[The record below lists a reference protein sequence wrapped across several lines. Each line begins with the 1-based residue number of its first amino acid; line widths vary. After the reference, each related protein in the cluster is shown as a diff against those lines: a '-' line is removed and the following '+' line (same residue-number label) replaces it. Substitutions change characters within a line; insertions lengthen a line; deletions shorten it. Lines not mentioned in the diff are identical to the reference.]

1 MFDRNSRLFH
11 IYTVCCEQKK
21 AENREGLHLY
31 RILVVDDEAK
41 IRLLIRKYAEFEG
54 HQVTEAGNGMEAVTI
69 FRRAPESFDIVIMDV
84 MMPEL
89 DGFSAVSEIRK
100 IASPAVIM
108 LSARGEEYDKIHGFE
123 LGVDDYVVKPFS
135 PKELMMR
142 VNAVMNRVKRAAPK
156 HELFAAEGLTI
167 DFTGRIVTVDGLRAD
182 LSPKEY
188 DLLFYMV
195 SNKNIALTREMLITN
210 VWGYDFY
217 GDDRTLDTH
226 IKLLR
231 RSLGPYSKFIVTLRG
246 VGYRFETRS

>member
-1 MFDRNSRLFH
+1 M
-11 IYTVCCEQKK
+11 
-21 AENREGLHLY
+21 Y
-31 RILVVDDEAK
+31 RILVVDDEEM
-41 IRLLIRKYAEFEG
+41 IRSLIRKYAEFEG
-54 HQVTEAGNGMEAVTI
+54 NQVTEAENGMEAVELC
-69 FRRAPESFDIVIMDV
+69 RRHPGAYDIIIMDV

-89 DGFSAVSEIRK
+89 DGFSAVAEIRK
-100 IASPAVIM
+100 TRNTPVLM
-108 LSARGEEYDKIHGFE
+108 LSARGEEYDRIHGFE

-142 VNAVMNRVKRAAPK
+142 VTAIMNRVNPQGEEHRRNV
-156 HELFAAEGLTI
+156 LTFEGLSI
-167 DFTGRIVTVDGLRAD
+167 DLDARIVTVDGQRVE

-188 DLLFYMV
+188 DLLVYMAQ
-195 SNKNIALTREMLITN
+195 NKNIALTREMLITN

-246 VGYRFETRS
+246 VGYRFEGK